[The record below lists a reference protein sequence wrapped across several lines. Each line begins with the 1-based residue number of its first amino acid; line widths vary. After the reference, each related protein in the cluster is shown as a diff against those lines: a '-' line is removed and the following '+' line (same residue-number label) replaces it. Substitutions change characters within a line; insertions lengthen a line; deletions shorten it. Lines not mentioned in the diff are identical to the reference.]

1 MNDQRFFIT
10 LEYFKSIHPL
20 SKALK
25 SFIKEKSKVKSYK
38 KGEIIS
44 QSGDI
49 CNKLM
54 IISKGMVRG
63 YFVYNKK
70 EINTWISFDN
80 EMFTSISG
88 FFRNEK
94 SLENI
99 QAIEDTVVEYLEYAD
114 IHKCLKFFKESNVIN
129 RVLMEEYYISAENRA
144 FMSRI
149 PSAEDR
155 YLFYLKNNK
164 VELLNRV
171 PKKHLASLLNMQPE
185 TLSRVIKKIKL
196 TKSKFK

>member
-1 MNDQRFFIT
+1 
-10 LEYFKSIHPL
+10 
-20 SKALK
+20 
-25 SFIKEKSKVKSYK
+25 
-38 KGEIIS
+38 
-44 QSGDI
+44 
-49 CNKLM
+49 
-54 IISKGMVRG
+54 
-63 YFVYNKK
+63 
-70 EINTWISFDN
+70 
-80 EMFTSISG
+80 
-88 FFRNEK
+88 
-94 SLENI
+94 
-99 QAIEDTVVEYLEYAD
+99 
-114 IHKCLKFFKESNVIN
+114 
-129 RVLMEEYYISAENRA
+129 MEEYYISAENRA